1 MRTASRALRTCLTLA
16 GLTLACLQA
25 NAADIVTKVVD
36 YGTLA
41 LPYSTNYGN
50 TFTPSSG
57 LALGDVFHDEYAFSI
72 ANGSF
77 SSITATFNVANVLQI
92 SGLQVNLYA
101 GAPWQGATP
110 ATLSAA
116 DLAQQ
121 ANNTLANGTGS
132 NSVLTIN
139 PMTLG
144 AGNYVLEIQG
154 SVTGTAGGSYAG
166 VFNVT
171 PVPEPWG
178 GGLALAGLA
187 GLALIKRRRIS

>member
-1 MRTASRALRTCLTLA
+1 MRTASRALGTCLTVLGLA
-16 GLTLACLQA
+16 LGSLHAQ
-25 NAADIVTKVVD
+25 AADIATKVVN

-50 TFTPSSG
+50 TFTSASG
-57 LALGDVFHDEYAFSI
+57 LAVGDVFHDEYAFSI

-77 SSITATFNVANVLQI
+77 SSISATFNVANILQI

-101 GAPWQGATP
+101 GTAYQGATP
-110 ATLSAA
+110 AVLSAA
-116 DLAQQ
+116 DLAAR
-121 ANNTLANGTGS
+121 ANATLATGLGAG
-132 NSVLTIN
+132 SVLTIN
-139 PMTLG
+139 PVTLG
-144 AGNYVLEIQG
+144 AGSYVLEIQG

-178 GGLALAGLA
+178 GSLALAGLT
-187 GLALIKRRRIS
+187 GLALVRRRRIS